1 MPIGSG
7 TAVSVPIRLEVL
19 RNSVSEI
26 EKVLGNLK
34 PESKAFKD
42 LQKIIT
48 DTRREMDRLQTQT
61 SKPFGSQQQFNQ
73 AEKSVD
79 KIDDALEQARLTISR
94 ISFDDLKL
102 SPDQIQQ
109 LKAFDDKIDSL
120 RQSVID
126 FKNEM
131 KGNLLEDADFS
142 KFLESIDPQYASKTF
157 DEIVAMVESKTKAV
171 ERALSTSNA
180 NIERYQRQA
189 ELGTRI
195 EGAQTRARGKKTP
208 MEQMEAAL
216 GANNADKFFTKDK
229 NDILRFKGGQKEP
242 FVEYLTELFTLT
254 PDQVDKLRAKAQE
267 SASAVLKLLF
277 TENEENPKENFF
289 APQLAQ
295 AARAN
300 KKLIP
305 AKIEQGSLVQQTNE
319 LNQANEKLR
328 TSSEQVAEKEQEVGQ
343 EMRKVAG
350 DADTYQQSLARD
362 AKTHEEYTH
371 ELATGRT
378 EVDAFRQALEKTNV
392 AFIQQERQV
401 ATFNSIKSA
410 ITNFMGFN
418 QVLNL
423 TRRAVSEAANHIK
436 QLDTVMNGIAIV
448 TDMTTADLWQ
458 QVDTYSK
465 IAQNYGT
472 SIQGA
477 YEVSKIYYQAGYET
491 VDVMTLTNE
500 TLKLSTISGLDYA
513 TTTDYMMTAMRGFK
527 LEMEDASRVVDVY
540 SNLAANTAVSQQEL
554 AEAMTRTASSMESVG
569 ATFEE
574 TSSMIATMVAVTRES
589 ANNIGSAMKSIAARY
604 GELTKN
610 PTGFE
615 DLEGEAYSFNKVDEA
630 LQSVGISM
638 KDADGQF
645 RSFTEVILE
654 LTDRWDSLTSV
665 QQRYIATQFAGNRQ
679 QSRFLAL
686 VSNGDLLR
694 ENLQNALNS
703 EDVGT
708 LQALEYLDSLEAKI
722 NQVQVAY
729 QQFYTT
735 IGIEEAWKSALGFVR
750 QFIDS
755 LNSLPKVFGKIPIN
769 AANAIYTVVS
779 LAKNSLLGLL
789 AQLASQ
795 FRAILEQMEAVAAQ
809 KGRDIGETLGKETND
824 AANREFNQLPNA
836 LKDTGKWKRN
846 IEMVGQAFVT
856 LGLAIDKS
864 SEPARVFSGIL
875 TGLGGVAQIIS
886 GFAMGWAGIPQI
898 ISGVL
903 NVINGISLGIESA
916 EERIERLTKEA
927 ETLNNVA
934 KQTKAEERTLDTGIK
949 KLKELETK
957 RYDSAEAERAYQDA
971 VNELAD
977 SFPNLIHGL
986 NESGEAIILVNEA
999 ELALVKAR
1007 EKTAEATFAAATAER
1022 KKKQEE
1028 LNNNEAELAE
1038 MMGNLE
1044 GLLVDHKTIENV
1056 ASAFG
1061 ENLSK
1066 SVEQGSKLS
1075 DLPITQRFVAFTS
1088 ILGNAAYE
1096 ALSSSS
1102 STKRKAKEELS
1113 GVPEI
1118 LAKYNMEEYYDE
1130 SLSIRQL
1137 INKLHNIIPEG
1148 EADKLFSELEEL
1160 DNAIADTI
1168 YGELPE
1174 HLKSIAKFIYNY
1186 DPKLFK
1192 TEEGQKQIEEFYAAL
1207 TQLSDAEVQV
1217 LEKYN
1222 LPIGDIK
1229 TKIQENIELR
1239 EALANDAETEIQNWI
1254 LLQEQED
1261 AALKV
1266 LADQSNA
1273 SSLLIKYLSSVRANY
1288 TGAVQDFFYSDTYQS
1303 AVDAFLEFY
1312 NGLDQTGQE
1321 LLNNFNITDTNI
1333 KVKNALGIAEDD
1345 FISPIIDQ
1353 LFTNVSEQLNRILSA
1368 VGIKDITERD
1378 SLSNNLQFL
1387 LESVVDRWQQDLTP
1401 AITDFLI
1408 QQLHHVQALEEK
1420 GLQDAANIYTMAIG
1434 MLFNSATQND
1444 KLFSIL
1450 INGDFTTKAG
1460 VNEIIKAVESSEL
1473 PQEVKKSTVEDLNS
1487 LKATI
1492 IENVLLSIRGAL
1504 DEISTDV
1511 EADSKLISKASS
1523 GLSYKE
1529 LNEFITAAS
1538 NWGVD
1543 LKYSDFNQ
1551 DATGKWVLSVEK
1563 ILGLE
1568 QQYQKYIEGR
1578 TSEAEQAYQEA
1589 HNAINGITIQEGTKI
1604 DITQDFLAFLDSFQI
1619 LTNKAYV
1626 QNGELTKEG
1635 AAYVNQQLS
1644 TIDDA
1649 YIELREAAATSAAY
1663 IFSSTLWNAGQ
1674 YGIENLDQYMSNRL
1688 LIDDATTKAAVEKA
1702 TGALNTFY
1710 SDLLA
1715 KGFDSLNF
1723 FDYEN
1728 IGIPQDV
1735 LEELKSRES
1744 LTALEFLN
1752 NYGDRLGKSAE
1763 ELADMYIKAMESEES
1778 AAKTI
1783 GGLGASSRGSRINF
1797 ANVTTKLGTVL
1808 SGSLNKILTDY
1819 GASLENGILTINADA
1834 DIAGIIA
1841 VIQTYAAQAGID
1853 LTTEMATLADT
1864 TTEVIRSYTSLIQKG
1879 MTGKL
1884 TNVEAEQLQG
1894 FAQRNGFDLSFKK
1907 TADGL
1912 KISNNNALQL
1922 IQSLRVMDSL
1932 QANLAFDEYVKTI
1945 AATSQEYSNIS
1956 TTMAEIAR
1964 LKREIEKSSG
1974 DEKKQL
1980 EQQLA
1985 LARKIAATMTADASQ
2000 FSFMDRALPGDM
2012 SNPINYWNAWG
2023 KAFTSINEAKSKG
2036 YMAISDF
2043 YNIVNE
2049 LTTMAIQT
2057 GNTMTFMGH
2066 TIEADGS
2073 GAAEL
2078 MQTGL
2083 SALSNVDGKGVQIS
2097 LKALGTSFDIGAAD
2111 MAKGLEA
2118 GIHTFAESQVK
2129 MLDAEIALLEVVVAM
2144 ENLELGE
2151 DGILSFDDLFIDAGN
2166 GAYKAQEQFAN
2177 LAKSILNLD
2186 DTGVQEALKNFT
2198 VNINGAETSL
2208 ADLFTSAMNGEQLSA
2223 AASNAVTNLLIQLNK
2238 AIQEGDWDGTTAG
2251 LEKIIADTVT
2261 NLSLDNDWNL
2271 QMGVTGP
2278 SDTAIQSAVDDAQTA
2293 IDRASETTADDK
2305 NITEDLNQIEK
2316 DLILNPQLADNVP
2329 EAAQDFIFNDTITR
2343 QLALEWV
2350 NVDDVEQRMAALEK
2364 LLITKDMPYIHQ
2376 GITNTSSPAE
2386 KPLPGTVT
2394 NDYTVEDQMAATEAA
2409 MLSIDRG
2416 TKELSTDTENVVK
2429 NQLEILKLYN
2439 DYILSQEGLFDIGY
2453 HKIEEPLQ
2461 TDTTQEAPQLHSPI
2475 IDSTTATNAEEV
2487 AEATEQTALNA
2498 KTYNTNLEAANDTN
2512 QELETSTSNIKQSTD
2527 AVEANI
2533 QRLLGELGIV
2543 INESGQVSVDFSKM
2557 TTASQS
2563 TRDALLEQIQLLQQL
2578 SGEAEKYQALMMTP
2592 GVFNPGTPQIGVRS
2606 NGTQY
2611 IRGSKAKGNVAL
2623 AAGRTLM
2630 GELGPELYVSGG
2642 HYYVAGRNG
2651 AEFVNLPKDAI
2662 VFNHLQTQR
2671 LLSTGTTSHGTP
2683 VTNEHN
2689 AISYATGNVSGPALA
2704 SASATLATLKQIR
2717 AMWQAMLDASLKDLG
2732 QQAGGGGGGGK
2743 EKNTIDPGFVAE
2755 LERWYNLLRQI
2766 DKLEKEIN
2774 YEENLRNKIQ
2784 SDRVI
2789 NGAAYYE
2796 SQKRTLDMLDQE
2808 IAKNKELASLQKDYY
2823 DRRREDLANSQYG
2836 KIFTFN
2842 ENGLMQYADNATM
2855 ANGDRGGLLALAKI
2869 NAQNSD
2875 NSPVYT
2881 AREQYELL
2889 KAWGF
2894 GDEELK
2900 YNSSGELIKWVDE
2913 NGKPREAAY
2922 TESVEAFWDKVD
2934 AWKEELD
2941 SLYDS
2946 YNDQLNNVLTNEDKR
2961 NQLLQEIIDNQL
2973 SVEKQVLEAI
2983 EEREQAI
2990 IDELQKERDAL
3001 KDATD
3006 AYVNGLSEQ
3015 LDNERKMYE
3024 NQQEDN
3030 DLKRLRRQLAIL
3042 QRSGGSA
3049 SQISSLQ
3056 NDIASRERDAYFD
3069 AQQQQIDAIKEASD
3083 LEIERL
3089 DAQLDLMK
3097 DTLEYE
3103 KKNGLFWPEVI
3114 EIMSG
3119 TPESIMNFIATN
3131 KPEYQSNSELQI
3143 AEDLRTLK
3151 GEVEQW
3157 VAYREDKDNP
3167 VSADATHNWD
3177 NYTKSVQQ
3185 KYSRVWNDETAAKA
3199 RAAFDAEYARSADPN
3214 RAGAAADAVF
3224 EKELQAYFARHPE
3237 QDPKNR
3243 NKIALNGSGG
3253 NGASGG
3259 GAGGGSGSGSGGGT
3273 KTSTKPAEGK
3283 LKVVHHY
3290 GTKTVNDPIK
3300 TLPVGTVVKGSAYA
3314 KAQNGYIFNY
3324 STPAQD
3330 TIRANFT
3337 SVLNIYYRYRMDNR
3351 GTTMTQYAS
3360 GGLNNYTG
3368 LAMLHGTKARPEAV
3382 LNAEE
3387 TRMLREDI
3395 MSGKSNSLMSLLMD
3409 FRSTLSNTI
3418 GAKDYKTMNNN
3429 DSVSIGAIN
3438 LTMQATLANDYD
3450 AQRAVDTAYDRILE
3464 IARKTGAQSIRR

>member
-7 TAVSVPIRLEVL
+7 TAVNVPIRLEVL

-34 PESKAFKD
+34 PESKSFKD

-48 DTRREMDRLQTQT
+48 DTRREMDRLQAQT

-109 LKAFDDKIDSL
+109 FKAFDDKIDSL
-120 RQSVID
+120 RQSVMD

-131 KGNLLEDADFS
+131 KGDLLEDADFS

-189 ELGTRI
+189 ELGTRV

-277 TENEENPKENFF
+277 TENEENPKENFL

-295 AARAN
+295 AASAN

-328 TSSEQVAEKEQEVGQ
+328 ASSEQVAEKEQEVGQ

-350 DADTYQQSLARD
+350 DADAYQQSLARD

-371 ELATGRT
+371 ELATGRA
-378 EVDAFRQALEKTNV
+378 EADAFRQALEKTNV

-477 YEVSKIYYQAGYET
+477 YEVSKIYYQAGYEA

-638 KDADGQF
+638 KDANGQF

-654 LTDRWDSLTSV
+654 LTDKWDSLTSV

-708 LQALEYLDSLEAKI
+708 LQALEYLDSLEAKV

-795 FRAILEQMEAVAAQ
+795 FRAILEQM
-809 KGRDIGETLGKETND
+809 KTDGTRIGREIGEQTGKSAQEGMRGQLND
-824 AANREFNQLPNA
+824 LSNT
-836 LKDTGKWKRN
+836 LKDTGKWQRGV
-846 IEMVGQAFVT
+846 EMVGQAFVT

-864 SEPARVFSGIL
+864 SQAGRVFSGVF
-875 TGLGGVAQIIS
+875 TTLGGVGQIASGIAQ
-886 GFAMGWAGIPQI
+886 GWAGLPQI
-898 ISGVL
+898 ISGAL
-903 NVINGISLGIESA
+903 NVINGISLGIEST
-916 EERIERLTKEA
+916 EEKIERLTKEA
-927 ETLNNVA
+927 ETLSNAA
-934 KQTKAEERTLDTGIK
+934 KQAKADERTLNNSIEK
-949 KLKELETK
+949 IKELEQK
-957 RYDSAEAERAYQDA
+957 RHDSAESAEEYQAA
-971 VNELAD
+971 VEDLAD
-977 SFPNLIHGL
+977 SFPEFISGMDDAGNVLI
-986 NESGEAIILVNEA
+986 SIKEA
-999 ELALVKAR
+999 EAALTAARQETKKA
-1007 EKTAEATFAAATAER
+1007 TYDAVQAER
-1022 KKKQEE
+1022 KKQEAELDSAVTTAKKLNSAPLEEFDFLRAVNSDTESTLYTAIQKSLPTITDGTGRDYFNTYFGDWSKQIDLAGLSWNDLSTLFDKFIMTESYSKEEENGIKDFANYWDEHYNQYSTDEVFSAMKSSLNTYFNTESTIYSELNTLFDYFINNEDTNEQLEILKNINSFLSSTNEYDPLEDNFSKFDEFMKLWNSLDFTLQNQIEENTPYKVSEYIDQIRTIRSRQTSVNSLTQTELTSWLQVYAAENENYKALESNNGILNILAKQLYQASKNFEGTIDDFYSSDIFYNTLQSVYTAYSDGLSETQKKLLNTSDLSEYTFDQAKRMLDLQDDDLAHKLLNGYVTNVADNYTRILKAFSNSEATNGSEIQSNNLRILYDTAGDISGE
-1028 LNNNEAELAE
+1028 LNNKVTDWVIAA
-1038 MMGNLE
+1038 G
-1044 GLLVDHKTIENV
+1044 HR
-1056 ASAFG
+1056 
-1061 ENLSK
+1061 
-1066 SVEQGSKLS
+1066 VES
-1075 DLPITQRFVAFTS
+1075 
-1088 ILGNAAYE
+1088 
-1096 ALSSSS
+1096 
-1102 STKRKAKEELS
+1102 
-1113 GVPEI
+1113 
-1118 LAKYNMEEYYDE
+1118 
-1130 SLSIRQL
+1130 
-1137 INKLHNIIPEG
+1137 
-1148 EADKLFSELEEL
+1148 
-1160 DNAIADTI
+1160 
-1168 YGELPE
+1168 
-1174 HLKSIAKFIYNY
+1174 
-1186 DPKLFK
+1186 
-1192 TEEGQKQIEEFYAAL
+1192 
-1207 TQLSDAEVQV
+1207 
-1217 LEKYN
+1217 
-1222 LPIGDIK
+1222 
-1229 TKIQENIELR
+1229 
-1239 EALANDAETEIQNWI
+1239 
-1254 LLQEQED
+1254 
-1261 AALKV
+1261 
-1266 LADQSNA
+1266 
-1273 SSLLIKYLSSVRANY
+1273 
-1288 TGAVQDFFYSDTYQS
+1288 
-1303 AVDAFLEFY
+1303 
-1312 NGLDQTGQE
+1312 
-1321 LLNNFNITDTNI
+1321 
-1333 KVKNALGIAEDD
+1333 
-1345 FISPIIDQ
+1345 
-1353 LFTNVSEQLNRILSA
+1353 
-1368 VGIKDITERD
+1368 
-1378 SLSNNLQFL
+1378 
-1387 LESVVDRWQQDLTP
+1387 
-1401 AITDFLI
+1401 
-1408 QQLHHVQALEEK
+1408 LEEK
-1420 GLQDAANIYTMAIG
+1420 GLQSFANNYTTAIK
-1434 MLFNSATQND
+1434 MLLESVKDND
-1444 KLFSIL
+1444 ILQTIL
-1450 INGDFTTKAG
+1450 INGNIATKAG
-1460 VNEIIKAVESSEL
+1460 LDEIIKAVESSEL
-1473 PQEVKKSTVEDLNS
+1473 PQEVIDSAVEQLNNIKKTIVEN
-1487 LKATI
+1487 A
-1492 IENVLLSIRGAL
+1492 LLSIRGAL

-1543 LKYSDFNQ
+1543 LKYGDFNQ

-1568 QQYQKYIEGR
+1568 QQYQKYIDGR
-1578 TSEAEQAYQEA
+1578 ASEAEQAYQDAKEA
-1589 HNAINGITIQEGTKI
+1589 TNGITIQEGTEI
-1604 DITQDFLAFLDSFQI
+1604 DITQDFLAFLDSLQI
-1619 LTNKAYV
+1619 LTNKEYV
-1626 QNGELTKEG
+1626 KNGALTKEG

-1644 TIDDA
+1644 NIDDA
-1649 YIELREAAATSAAY
+1649 YIELGEAAATSAAY

-1735 LEELKSRES
+1735 LEELKSRAS

-1752 NYGDRLGKSAE
+1752 TYGDRLGKSAE
-1763 ELADMYIKAMESEES
+1763 ELADMYIKAMESEKS

-1797 ANVTTKLGTVL
+1797 ANVTSKLSDEAL
-1808 SGSLNKILTDY
+1808 RSLEDQLEKY
-1819 GASLENGILTINADA
+1819 GATLSHGVLDISDSADML
-1834 DIAGIIA
+1834 GIIRT
-1841 VIQTYAAQAGID
+1841 IQSAAEAGGIEIENQ
-1853 LTTEMATLADT
+1853 TAELADT
-1864 TTEVIRSYTSLIQKG
+1864 IAAVIKSYSDLIKKGAKGSLSN
-1879 MTGKL
+1879 TD
-1884 TNVEAEQLQG
+1884 AEQLQQ
-1894 FAQRNGFDLSFKK
+1894 FADVYGNNIGKLDFVR

-1912 KISNNNALQL
+1912 RLANSSALALYQTLRL
-1922 IQSLRVMDSL
+1922 IEPM
-1932 QANLAFDEYVKTI
+1932 QAELAWSDLVTNLANSNVQYK
-1945 AATSQEYSNIS
+1945 NIS
-1956 TTMAEIAR
+1956 TVMAEIAR
-1964 LKREIEKSSG
+1964 LEKELVNATG
-1974 DEKKQL
+1974 E
-1980 EQQLA
+1980 ERQQLQGQ
-1985 LARKIAATMTADASQ
+1985 LKIAKQIANTMTADASQ
-2000 FSFMDRALPGDM
+2000 FSFMDRTLPDDM
-2012 SNPINYWNAWG
+2012 NNPINYWNAWG
-2023 KAFTSINEAKSKG
+2023 KAFTAMNEARNTG
-2036 YMAISDF
+2036 YIAIQDF
-2043 YNIVNE
+2043 SNLVNE
-2049 LTTMAIQT
+2049 MQSMAIQT
-2057 GNTMTFMGH
+2057 GQAMTFMGM
-2066 TIEADGS
+2066 TIEADGT
-2073 GAAEL
+2073 GAAKLLEA
-2078 MQTGL
+2078 GY
-2083 SALSNVDGKGVQIS
+2083 SALTNVDGKGVKIALKNVGTGVVEGSDALAKDFQVGIKKMAQSQID
-2097 LKALGTSFDIGAAD
+2097 L
-2111 MAKGLEA
+2111 
-2118 GIHTFAESQVK
+2118 
-2129 MLDAEIALLEVVVAM
+2129 LDAEIAMLEAVVAM
-2144 ENLELGE
+2144 EALDANQDGE
-2151 DGILSFDDLFIDAGN
+2151 FSIAELFIEDADQLNSKATPAFQAAADKLIKSTEGFIDTYNQIWVSNKAGKTFNIGQLLTDIAAGN
-2166 GAYKAQEQFAN
+2166 EIEKDAQQVVASYFGALITAFNEGALDNLSGQELVTYLESVFTG
-2177 LAKSILNLD
+2177 LEIPDYTISI
-2186 DTGVQEALKNFT
+2186 
-2198 VNINGAETSL
+2198 GAEPNTEKL
-2208 ADLFTSAMNGEQLSA
+2208 ESA
-2223 AASNAVTNLLIQLNK
+2223 AAEAQDVLDNTYPKHDSAMETKWKELYDSENSELKLRQNGQINKEEESKSVEVEVDITPESVKELIETGEKPIERTLNVTIEASGDTEVLDLLNDSSSNSAAINSPEFDAFFDNLDAEIAQRNTDRYRLRTQLQTQTESRLKTPHIITDRSASDAWFDKLDAAQKMHSEDVYNLGYTDTDVETVKNVTNSLTEGANATEKTATASENLSKTTAAVETNISKIPAFVKVASDNGYNLDNYLNEAGQVNFEALPIELRLAFAEANLLLQATEGWVVNSAAFVDNLNQLNVPSNSTSQRK
-2238 AIQEGDWDGTTAG
+2238 VA
-2251 LEKIIADTVT
+2251 KIT
-2261 NLSLDNDWNL
+2261 S
-2271 QMGVTGP
+2271 
-2278 SDTAIQSAVDDAQTA
+2278 S
-2293 IDRASETTADDK
+2293 
-2305 NITEDLNQIEK
+2305 NIT
-2316 DLILNPQLADNVP
+2316 
-2329 EAAQDFIFNDTITR
+2329 AQ
-2343 QLALEWV
+2343 
-2350 NVDDVEQRMAALEK
+2350 
-2364 LLITKDMPYIHQ
+2364 
-2376 GITNTSSPAE
+2376 S
-2386 KPLPGTVT
+2386 
-2394 NDYTVEDQMAATEAA
+2394 
-2409 MLSIDRG
+2409 
-2416 TKELSTDTENVVK
+2416 
-2429 NQLEILKLYN
+2429 
-2439 DYILSQEGLFDIGY
+2439 
-2453 HKIEEPLQ
+2453 
-2461 TDTTQEAPQLHSPI
+2461 
-2475 IDSTTATNAEEV
+2475 
-2487 AEATEQTALNA
+2487 
-2498 KTYNTNLEAANDTN
+2498 
-2512 QELETSTSNIKQSTD
+2512 
-2527 AVEANI
+2527 
-2533 QRLLGELGIV
+2533 
-2543 INESGQVSVDFSKM
+2543 
-2557 TTASQS
+2557 
-2563 TRDALLEQIQLLQQL
+2563 
-2578 SGEAEKYQALMMTP
+2578 
-2592 GVFNPGTPQIGVRS
+2592 
-2606 NGTQY
+2606 
-2611 IRGSKAKGNVAL
+2611 KGNVAL

-2689 AISYATGNVSGPALA
+2689 AVSYATGNVTGPAMA
-2704 SASATLATLKQIR
+2704 NAAATLETLKQIR
-2717 AMWQAMLDASLKDLG
+2717 AMWKAMLDASLKDLG

-2784 SDRVI
+2784 SDRII

-2823 DRRREDLANSQYG
+2823 DRRREDLARSQYG

-2869 NAQNSD
+2869 NAQNAD

-3199 RAAFDAEYARSADPN
+3199 KAAFDAEYARSADPN

-3259 GAGGGSGSGSGGGT
+3259 GAGGGSGSGSGGGA

-3337 SVLNIYYRYRMDNR
+3337 SVLNIYYHYRVGGTGDNR

-3409 FRSTLSNTI
+3409 FRSTLSNTV